1 MAFSASAGDG
11 RYGNTM
17 NLRFVEA
24 FVWVARLKSITRG
37 AEKLCLTQSAV
48 SNRIAALEEE
58 LGVQLL
64 DRRQPGFRLSDAGT
78 RFLDYAD
85 RLLVLQ
91 RELKNEL
98 GTPDEHPFSLRVG
111 AIESVLHT
119 SLIPMVDRLKKETPR
134 IEFELTIE
142 MTPILNDQIKR
153 GALDLIFSAT
163 PALADGIANETLA
176 PLEMVFVGPE
186 RMAGTRQLGLDE
198 LLGHE
203 IMTFQRGSQPHV
215 ALIDALHGAGV
226 DNKHVHTLT
235 SISALARLAES
246 GFGLATLPL
255 AVAEQLMQKDRIC
268 VLDTAL
274 SLTPLP
280 VFASYWRD
288 PAAPVMKQAMDI
300 ALSIAKN
307 YPGERR
313 S

>member
-1 MAFSASAGDG
+1 
-11 RYGNTM
+11 M

-64 DRRQPGFRLSDAGT
+64 DRRNAGFRLSDAGT

-85 RLLVLQ
+85 RLLSLQ

-98 GTPDEHPFSLRVG
+98 GTPEAHPFSLRVG

-119 SLIPMVDRLKKETPR
+119 WLIPMLDRLKKIAPQ

-142 MTPILNDQIKR
+142 MTPMLNEQIKR
-153 GALDLIFSAT
+153 GALDLVFAAT
-163 PALADGIANETLA
+163 PAIGDSILNETLA

-186 RMAGTRQLGLDE
+186 SMATKEKLGLEEVLAYDI
-198 LLGHE
+198 L
-203 IMTFQRGSQPHV
+203 TFQRGSQPHV
-215 ALIDALHGAGV
+215 ALVDALHTAGV
-226 DNKHVHTLT
+226 DDKHVHTLS

-246 GFGLATLPL
+246 GFGIATLPL
-255 AVAEQLMQKDRIC
+255 GVAEQLMKKDKIC
-268 VLDTAL
+268 VLSTVLAL
-274 SLTPLP
+274 APLP
-280 VFASYWRD
+280 VFASYWRY
-288 PAAPVMKQAMDI
+288 PAAPILQQAMEE
-300 ALSIAKN
+300 ALGFARDYS
-307 YPGERR
+307 GERQY
-313 S
+313 

>member
-1 MAFSASAGDG
+1 
-11 RYGNTM
+11 M

-58 LGVQLL
+58 LGVLLL
-64 DRRQPGFRLSDAGT
+64 DRRTPGFRLSDAGS

-85 RLLVLQ
+85 RLLALQ

-98 GTPDEHPFSLRVG
+98 GTPEEHPFSLRVG

-119 SLIPMVDRLKKETPR
+119 SLIPMMDGLKKITPQ

-142 MTPILNDQIKR
+142 MTPMLNEQIKR

-163 PALADGIANETLA
+163 PAVGDGIVNETLS

-186 RMAGTRQLGLDE
+186 RMASTTELGLEE
-198 LLGHE
+198 LLGHD

-215 ALIDALHGAGV
+215 ALIDALHTAGV
-226 DNKHVHTLT
+226 DDKHVHTLT
-235 SISALARLAES
+235 SISALARLVES
-246 GFGLATLPL
+246 GFGIATLPR
-255 AVAEQLMQKDRIC
+255 AVAEQLMQKDKIC
-268 VLDTAL
+268 VLNTVLAL
-274 SLTPLP
+274 APLP
-280 VFASYWRD
+280 VFASYWRY
-288 PAAPVMKQAMDI
+288 PAAPVLKQAMDA

-307 YPGERR
+307 YSGER
-313 S
+313 